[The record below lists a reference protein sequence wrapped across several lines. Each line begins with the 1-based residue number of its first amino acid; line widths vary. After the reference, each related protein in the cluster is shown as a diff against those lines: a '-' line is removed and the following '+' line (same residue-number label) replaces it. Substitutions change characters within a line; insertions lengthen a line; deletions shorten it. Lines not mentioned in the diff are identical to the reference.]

1 MSSRLVPAVSFEHV
15 EAGWDHGISSS
26 ESAVFL
32 RRLDGL
38 DLFPNPQMVAYRK
51 DKSLKDYLV
60 RARIPLL

>member
-1 MSSRLVPAVSFEHV
+1 MSSRLVPAVSFERV

-38 DLFPNPQMVAYRK
+38 DLFPNPPMVAYRK
-51 DKSLKDYLV
+51 DKSLKEYLV